1 MSAVDPF
8 APGKSLL
15 HYRLVERVTSS
26 VWKAEDTRSGKPVAL
41 KILSRQLPKD
51 PTKRDTLV
59 REVRQGAALYHS
71 FLANIVEIVT
81 AGDALLLI
89 MEWVDGKPLT
99 MTVRGKAL
107 DRAAFFRL
115 AYQIVD
121 ATKLLHA
128 KNVIHGN
135 IAGDSILIT
144 ASGMAKLSGLNLT
157 NLMPRREGQI
167 SAFQQKGNDARA
179 VGYMAPEQITNQ
191 PVSPQTDIFSLGL
204 VLYETATG
212 RLPYQ
217 APTAGEIAR
226 KVVDE
231 QPPSPKS
238 INPAI
243 DNAVLGVIGRALF
256 KDPFRRHKDAKAM
269 LDEIVRADPEAAKFA
284 AGIVKSGTMPG
295 TAAAGGSKTRNS
307 ILFIADVE
315 NYDTLHATDPGAAK
329 RAAARMQQVLGEAVY
344 LFDGEVVDPFGQRMI
359 AEMPNVENALE
370 AGRKGEF
377 DFSAEQQGDD
387 PIAVRLLLHAGE
399 VETHDGAVVGPGVTR
414 AVEVLRHLPPLKLHI
429 TEDFTKKGRG
439 NVRMRDSGA
448 RGGVKLYTIVP
459 PEPKP
464 QSVEPIE
471 SSMDVAAEQ
480 EEAEAVVQEETK
492 RKGKKRLGAVVA
504 AVVIVVVLAGA
515 AVLLWPKRKA
525 QSAVVTTTS
534 TSAPVAQ
541 APTTKKVLLEP
552 ITVEGADPALPQRA
566 NAIRLAAIEVLR
578 AFPEISIASAPAL
591 DVNSYKSTLRIG
603 PAGPEIVTGS
613 VVSPAPDAASGIRS
627 LVHWVADQLHIPQRG
642 DTTPEAYNAL
652 ADAVTAGAAND
663 VPKTEAALRA
673 ATKADPNFLP
683 AELLAMRFFTAQ
695 GKDVDA
701 IAAARQVMAANPNDL
716 EAARV
721 VARGSLRIGDLAAA
735 LGAYGS
741 ILRLKPS
748 DPEALNI
755 IGRYAVS
762 AGDRTTFSKVLQRL
776 STLPDVA
783 EVHEP
788 DMLLAS
794 GKIEAASDAYY
805 TIEEKVTNNPA
816 LSLKIGRLAVLRHS
830 APIAELQ
837 LKKLQQT
844 DPTYGLHL
852 LKAYV
857 AAQAQEHGDQQTEL
871 ASAFTASR
879 PGDEY
884 WTSAAEIAAI
894 GGDTAG
900 VIAALEHAADRKE
913 PTAAYIMA
921 SPLFGFLQ
929 NDERFLAVRQKL
941 QAQQSEVRTALASLP
956 L

>member
-15 HYRLVERVTSS
+15 YYRLVERVTSS
-26 VWKAEDTRSGKPVAL
+26 VWKAEDTRTGKRVAL

-59 REVRQGAALYHS
+59 REVRQGAALYHP
-71 FLANIVEIVT
+71 FLANIVEIVP
-81 AGDALLLI
+81 AGDALLLS

-99 MTVRGKAL
+99 AIVHGKAL

-144 ASGMAKLSGLNLT
+144 GSEMAKMSGLNLT
-157 NLMPRREGQI
+157 NLLPRREGQI
-167 SAFQQKGNDARA
+167 SSFQQKGNDARA

-191 PVSPQTDIFSLGL
+191 PLSPQTDIFSLGL
-204 VLYETATG
+204 VLYEAATG

-217 APTAGEIAR
+217 APSAAEIAR

-269 LDEIVRADPEAAKFA
+269 LDEIVRADPEAQKFA
-284 AGIVKSGTMPG
+284 AGMVKSGTMPG
-295 TAAAGGSKTRNS
+295 TASAAGSKTRSS

-329 RAAARMQQVLGEAVY
+329 KAAARMQQVLGEAVY

-387 PIAVRLLLHAGE
+387 LLPVRLLLHAGE
-399 VETHDGAVVGPGVTR
+399 VETRDGAVVGPGVTR

-429 TEDFTKKGRG
+429 TEDFTKRGRG

-459 PEPKP
+459 PELKP

-471 SSMDVAAEQ
+471 SSTDVGAE
-480 EEAEAVVQEETK
+480 EEAAAVVQEETK
-492 RKGKKRLGAVVA
+492 RKGQKRFGAVVA
-504 AVVIVVVLAGA
+504 AAVIVAVLAGA
-515 AVLLWPKRKA
+515 AVVLWPKRKT
-525 QSAVVTTTS
+525 QGAVVTTKS
-534 TSAPVAQ
+534 TSAPVQQ

-552 ITVEGADPALPQRA
+552 MTVEGADPALPQRA

-591 DVNSYKSTLRIG
+591 DVSSYKSTLRLG
-603 PAGPEIVTGS
+603 AAGPEIVTGS
-613 VVSPAPDAASGIRS
+613 VASPAPDAASGIRT
-627 LVHWVADQLHIPQRG
+627 LVHWVADQLHIPQHG

-652 ADAVTAGAAND
+652 ADAVTASAAND

-673 ATKADPNFLP
+673 ATKADPKFLP
-683 AELLAMRFFTAQ
+683 ALLLAMRFFTAQ
-695 GKDVDA
+695 GKDMDA
-701 IAAARQVMAANPNDL
+701 IAAARQVMAANPNDI
-716 EAARV
+716 EAPRL
-721 VARGSLRIGDLAAA
+721 VARGSLRGGDVASA

-762 AGDRTTFSKVLQRL
+762 AGDSTTFSKVLQRL
-776 STLPDVA
+776 STLPDLA

-805 TIEEKVTNNPA
+805 RIEEKVTNNPA

-830 APIAELQ
+830 AAIAELQ

-844 DPTYGLHL
+844 DPTYGFHL

-913 PTAAYIMA
+913 PTASYIMA
-921 SPLFGFLQ
+921 SPLFDFLR

-941 QAQQSEVRTALASLP
+941 QTQQSEVRTALASLP

>member
-269 LDEIVRADPEAAKFA
+269 LDEIVRADP
-284 AGIVKSGTMPG
+284 
-295 TAAAGGSKTRNS
+295 
-307 ILFIADVE
+307 
-315 NYDTLHATDPGAAK
+315 
-329 RAAARMQQVLGEAVY
+329 
-344 LFDGEVVDPFGQRMI
+344 
-359 AEMPNVENALE
+359 
-370 AGRKGEF
+370 
-377 DFSAEQQGDD
+377 
-387 PIAVRLLLHAGE
+387 IAVRLLLHAGE

-429 TEDFTKKGRG
+429 TEDFTKRGRG

-480 EEAEAVVQEETK
+480 EAAEAVVQEETK

-504 AVVIVVVLAGA
+504 AVVIVVVLPG
-515 AVLLWPKRKA
+515 
-525 QSAVVTTTS
+525 
-534 TSAPVAQ
+534 
-541 APTTKKVLLEP
+541 
-552 ITVEGADPALPQRA
+552 
-566 NAIRLAAIEVLR
+566 
-578 AFPEISIASAPAL
+578 
-591 DVNSYKSTLRIG
+591 
-603 PAGPEIVTGS
+603 
-613 VVSPAPDAASGIRS
+613 AASGIRS

-683 AELLAMRFFTAQ
+683 AELPAMRFFTAQ

-721 VARGSLRIGDLAAA
+721 VARGSMRVGDLAAA
-735 LGAYGS
+735 LGPYGS

-762 AGDRTTFSKVLQRL
+762 AADRTTFSKVLQRL

-805 TIEEKVTNNPA
+805 TIEEKVTN
-816 LSLKIGRLAVLRHS
+816 
-830 APIAELQ
+830 
-837 LKKLQQT
+837 
-844 DPTYGLHL
+844 
-852 LKAYV
+852 
-857 AAQAQEHGDQQTEL
+857 
-871 ASAFTASR
+871 
-879 PGDEY
+879 
-884 WTSAAEIAAI
+884 
-894 GGDTAG
+894 
-900 VIAALEHAADRKE
+900 
-913 PTAAYIMA
+913 
-921 SPLFGFLQ
+921 
-929 NDERFLAVRQKL
+929 
-941 QAQQSEVRTALASLP
+941 
-956 L
+956 

>member
-8 APGKSLL
+8 APGQSLL

-26 VWKAEDTRSGKPVAL
+26 VWKAEDTRSGKAVAL

-99 MTVRGKAL
+99 TTVRGKAL

-144 ASGMAKLSGLNLT
+144 ASDMAKLSGLNLM

-191 PVSPQTDIFSLGL
+191 PLSPQTDIFSLGL
-204 VLYETATG
+204 VLYEAATG

-295 TAAAGGSKTRNS
+295 TAAAGGSKTRSS
-307 ILFIADVE
+307 ILFVADVE

-329 RAAARMQQVLGEAVY
+329 RTAARMQQVLGEAVY
-344 LFDGEVVDPFGQRMI
+344 LFDGEVVDPFGPRMI

-399 VETHDGAVVGPGVTR
+399 VETRDGAVVGPGVTR

-429 TEDFTKKGRG
+429 TEDFTKRGRG

-471 SSMDVAAEQ
+471 ASMDVAAE
-480 EEAEAVVQEETK
+480 EEAAAVVQEETK
-492 RKGKKRLGAVVA
+492 RKGQKRLGVVVA

-515 AVLLWPKRKA
+515 GVLLWPKRKA

-534 TSAPVAQ
+534 TSAPVVQ

-566 NAIRLAAIEVLR
+566 NAIRLAALEVLR
-578 AFPEISIASAPAL
+578 AFPEISIASAPAP

-603 PAGPEIVTGS
+603 AAGPEIVTGS
-613 VVSPAPDAASGIRS
+613 VASPAPDAASGIRS
-627 LVHWVADQLHIPQRG
+627 LVHWVADQLHIPQHG

-652 ADAVTAGAAND
+652 ADAVTASAAND

-716 EAARV
+716 EAPRV
-721 VARGSLRIGDLAAA
+721 VARGSLRGGDVATA

-762 AGDRTTFSKVLQRL
+762 AGDTTTFSKVLQRL

-844 DPTYGLHL
+844 DPIYGLHL

-894 GGDTAG
+894 SGDTAG
-900 VIAALEHAADRKE
+900 VIAALEHAADREE

-941 QAQQSEVRTALASLP
+941 QAQQSEVRTALASLS